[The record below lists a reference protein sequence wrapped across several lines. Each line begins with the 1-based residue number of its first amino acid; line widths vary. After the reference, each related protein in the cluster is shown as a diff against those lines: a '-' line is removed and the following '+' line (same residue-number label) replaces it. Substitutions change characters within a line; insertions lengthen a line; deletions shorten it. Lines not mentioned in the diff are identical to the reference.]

1 MSKNDKDKDF
11 APINVEIS
19 DRIPIATNR
28 QYTNRGEV
36 NKSSP
41 STFFANFV
49 AIGALGLA
57 GYLFYAQQQT
67 SASLSDSQKR
77 IETLENRLSATG
89 EEIGNS
95 TVELQVKVNELGEK
109 TEVLWEQ
116 MDKLWASAWRRN
128 QSEIQALATD
138 IKTLQRDT
146 GNLIQSVKTQV
157 SENDS
162 SLTKLQTRLDGVS
175 AKLNSQAN
183 DILSVTVMQE
193 ELQQAEATRNENLR
207 QMAEKLILLEKRNT
221 SLLQEIQKLE
231 NKVDELAKKTV

>member
-28 QYTNRGEV
+28 QYTNKNETT
-36 NKSSP
+36 KSGS

-57 GYLFYAQQQT
+57 GYLFYAHQQT
-67 SASLSDSQKR
+67 ASLLSDSQAR

-89 EEIGNS
+89 KEIGNS
-95 TVELQVKVNELGEK
+95 TVELQVKVKELGEK
-109 TEVLWEQ
+109 TETLWEQ

-128 QSEIQALATD
+128 QSEIQALSTD
-138 IKTLQRDT
+138 LKSLQRET
-146 GNLIQSVKTQV
+146 NNLVQSVKNQV
-157 SENDS
+157 NDNDS
-162 SLTKLQTRLDGVS
+162 SLTKLQTRLEGAS

-183 DILSVTVMQE
+183 DLLGVTVLQE
-193 ELQQAEATRNENLR
+193 ELQQAESKRNESLR

-231 NKVDELAKKTV
+231 SKVDELAKKTV